1 MSFLNK
7 KYQLFWGK
15 LYLQI
20 EQLIFF
26 TKNRILIVWYDYVA
40 VLSGG
45 LDLDLI
51 INRVM
56 LISVP

>member
-20 EQLIFF
+20 EQLFFF
-26 TKNRILIVWYDYVA
+26 TKNRIIVWYDYVA

-51 INRVM
+51 INK
-56 LISVP
+56 